1 MENARYDTVRTLR
14 CKITNAPGNLGRLTT
29 TIGRLRANIG
39 NITTVHVWH
48 HYTVRD
54 LEILVRNEEHLAQL
68 LKEIAKLAEVT
79 VLEVRDDVLDLH
91 KNGKIKMVNM
101 TSVES

>member
-1 MENARYDTVRTLR
+1 METAQYDIVRTLR
-14 CKITNAPGNLGRLTT
+14 CKITNAPGNLGKLTT
-29 TIGRLRANIG
+29 TIGKVGANIG

-48 HYTVRD
+48 HYAVRD
-54 LEILVRNEEHLAQL
+54 LEIFVKNEEHLAQL
-68 LKEIAKLAEVT
+68 LKEIAKLGEVT